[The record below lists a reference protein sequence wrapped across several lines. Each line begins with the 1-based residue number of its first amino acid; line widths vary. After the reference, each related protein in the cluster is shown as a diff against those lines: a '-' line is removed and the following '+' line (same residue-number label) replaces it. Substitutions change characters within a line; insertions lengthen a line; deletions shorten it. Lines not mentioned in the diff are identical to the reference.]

1 MAHFLPSIHQLKR
14 STEANSFYSFGI
26 AMFTFFTIC
35 AIIVSTLTFLGSWVS
50 YQWELAPDS
59 EKILNAKSS
68 ESTKILAAD
77 GSLLYEMFDKEN
89 REVVDS
95 METLTDKPVNKN
107 YIPISM
113 QYAILALEDYQFY
126 YNENGVPLSNIIGAG
141 VECITTGGSNCRGAS
156 GIYQQLVKNKTL
168 NDEQTI
174 DRKIQEI
181 IASYKLG
188 ISEDVTHDQVLN
200 LYLNTVGFGLNAHG
214 VQKASKTYFKKDIKD
229 ITLPQACFLAALPQI
244 PPNRNTNLTDP
255 NAGEFKYY
263 LSRKDTCLDNL
274 ADSKKNVKPA
284 SKPFISAEQLA
295 IYKTEVIKL
304 ESEDTFKKYPHF
316 VDFVIQEIAYKFLT
330 AKGEKIA
337 PDNPIDNE
345 TTAQKT
351 ERLAQYGTLI
361 YDKTIKELK
370 TGGYTI
376 QTTIDPVIQE
386 KLERNLAKSN
396 VYGVGG
402 NNYAG
407 VTLDGPTGG
416 IVSMVGSKDF
426 NDRII
431 GGENNQIGGYSPFD
445 NNYSTFHT
453 VGSTFKI
460 YDYSFALNAGINP
473 LTRLSNA
480 PFKFGGRDNAMTN
493 FIKSYAGTDS
503 VSRSLAQSFNIG
515 AAKAFWIGGNGPNPN
530 FGNYDQGMKSVG
542 DLYDFGSSMG
552 LVFARSKKSMTE
564 GDYTANPSP
573 MAIGTEDVNLLTHA
587 TGANTIA
594 QGGKLRT
601 ATPFVA
607 IRYQDRDIYKERMA
621 LGDKSP
627 YRNNDKAID
636 EGVANQISRILNVT
650 DSNSLL
656 RGSRVPDGWN
666 FSAKTGTATR
676 SKDGKEEREAE
687 LSAISWSP
695 KYTSLMWIGNTTVS
709 ASGGWNYLRSGV
721 DSGGNL
727 ARPSMMP
734 YMAELHDG
742 KPGQQFTTNGLSDFR
757 GQLLTDK
764 QKSLYSQIRGTY

>member
-1 MAHFLPSIHQLKR
+1 MAQFLPSIHQLKR

-35 AIIVSTLTFLGSWVS
+35 AVVVSSLTFIGSWVS
-50 YQWELAPDS
+50 YQWELSPDS
-59 EKILNAKSS
+59 EKILSTKSS
-68 ESTKILAAD
+68 ESTKILASD

-89 REVVDS
+89 REVIEP
-95 METLTDKPVNKN
+95 MENLTDKPVNKN
-107 YIPISM
+107 YIPLSM

-126 YNENGVPLSNIIGAG
+126 YNENGVPLSNIVGAG

-181 IASYKLG
+181 ISSYKLG

-229 ITLPQACFLAALPQI
+229 VTLPQACFLAGLPQI
-244 PPNRNTNLTDP
+244 PPNRNTNLSDP
-255 NAGEFKYY
+255 NSSDYKYY
-263 LSRKDTCLDNL
+263 LSRKDTCLENL
-274 ADSKKNVKPA
+274 ADSKKNIKPS
-284 SKPFISAEQLA
+284 SKSFISQEQLA
-295 IYKTEVIKL
+295 IYKTEEIKV
-304 ESEDTFKKYPHF
+304 ESEETFKKYPHF

-337 PDNPIDNE
+337 PNNITDEDKDNQRIE
-345 TTAQKT
+345 K
-351 ERLAQYGTLI
+351 LALYGTLV

-370 TGGYTI
+370 TGGYVI
-376 QTTIDPVIQE
+376 QTTIDPGIQE
-386 KLERNLAKSN
+386 KLERNLEKAN

-416 IVSMVGSKDF
+416 IVSMVGSRDF
-426 NDRII
+426 TDRLI

-460 YDYSFALNAGINP
+460 YDYSYALSAGINP

-480 PFKFGGRDNAMTN
+480 PYKFGGRDNAMTN
-493 FIKSYAGTDS
+493 FIKTYAGTDT
-503 VSRSLAQSFNIG
+503 VQRSLAQSYNIG
-515 AAKAFWIGGNGPNPN
+515 AAKALWIGGNGLNPN
-530 FGNYDQGMKSVG
+530 FSSYDQGMNSVDG
-542 DLYDFGSSMG
+542 LYDYGSSMG
-552 LVFARSKKSMTE
+552 LTFARSKKSMTE

-573 MAIGTEDVNLLTHA
+573 MAIGTEDVNLLSHA

-594 QGGKLRT
+594 QAGKLRT
-601 ATPFVA
+601 ATPFVS
-607 IRYQDRDIYKERMA
+607 IKYQDRDIYKERMA
-621 LGDKSP
+621 LGDKAP
-627 YRNNDKAID
+627 YKNNDKAIE
-636 EGVANQISRILNVT
+636 EGVANQISKILNVQ
-650 DSNSLL
+650 DNNSLL
-656 RGSRVPDGWN
+656 RGSRVPEGWN

-687 LSAISWSP
+687 LSVISWSP
-695 KYTSLMWIGNTTVS
+695 KYTSLMWIGNTNVK
-709 ASGGWNYLRSGV
+709 ASGGWDYLRGGV

-727 ARPSMMP
+727 AKPAMMP
-734 YMAELHDG
+734 YMYELHED
-742 KPGQQFTTNGLSDFR
+742 KPGQLFTSNGLSEFR
-757 GQLLTDK
+757 GQLLTVK
-764 QKSLYSQIRGTY
+764 QKSVFSQLKGTY

>member
-1 MAHFLPSIHQLKR
+1 MAKFLPSLHQLKR
-14 STEANSFYSFGI
+14 STDANSFYSFGI

-50 YQWELAPDS
+50 YQWELSPDS

-89 REVVDS
+89 REVIET

-107 YIPISM
+107 YIPLSM

-126 YNENGVPLSNIIGAG
+126 YNENGVPLANIIGAG
-141 VECITTGGSNCRGAS
+141 VECITTSGANCRGAS

-181 IASYKLG
+181 ISSYKLG
-188 ISEDVTHDQVLN
+188 ISEDVTHEQVLN

-229 ITLPQACFLAALPQI
+229 VTLPQACFLAGLPQI
-244 PPNRNTNLTDP
+244 PPNRNSNLTDP
-255 NAGEFKYY
+255 LSGDFKYF
-263 LSRKDTCLDNL
+263 LARKDTCLENL
-274 ADSKKNVKPA
+274 ADSKKNIKPA
-284 SKPFISAEQLA
+284 SKAFISQEQLA
-295 IYKTEVIKL
+295 IYKTEVIKI

-337 PDNPIDNE
+337 PNNIVEKE
-345 TTAQKT
+345 TEDQKI
-351 ERLAQYGTLI
+351 ERLAQYGTLV

-376 QTTIDPVIQE
+376 QTTIDPNIQE

-416 IVSMVGSKDF
+416 IVSMVGSRDF
-426 NDRII
+426 ADRII

-460 YDYSFALNAGINP
+460 YDYSYALSAGINP

-480 PFKFGGRDNAMTN
+480 PYKFGGRDNAMTN
-493 FIKSYAGTDS
+493 FIKSYAGTDT
-503 VSRSLAQSFNIG
+503 VNRSLAQSYNIG
-515 AAKAFWIGGNGPNPN
+515 AAKAMWIGGNGPNPN
-530 FGNYDQGMKSVG
+530 FASYDQGMKAVDG
-542 DLYDFGSSMG
+542 LYDFGSSMG
-552 LVFARSKKSMTE
+552 LVYARSKKSMTE
-564 GDYTANPSP
+564 GAYTANPSP

-594 QGGKLRT
+594 QGGRLRT

-607 IRYQDRDIYKERMA
+607 IKYQERDIYKERMA

-627 YRNNDKAID
+627 YKNNEKAIE
-636 EGVANQISRILNVT
+636 EGVANQISRILNVQ
-650 DSNSLL
+650 DNNSLL
-656 RGSRVPDGWN
+656 RGSRVPEGWN

-687 LSAISWSP
+687 LSVISWSP
-695 KYTSLMWIGNTTVS
+695 KYTSLMWIGNTNVK
-709 ASGGWNYLRSGV
+709 ASGGWDYLRGGV

-727 ARPSMMP
+727 ARPAMMP

-742 KPGQQFTTNGLSDFR
+742 KPGQQFNTAGLSEFR